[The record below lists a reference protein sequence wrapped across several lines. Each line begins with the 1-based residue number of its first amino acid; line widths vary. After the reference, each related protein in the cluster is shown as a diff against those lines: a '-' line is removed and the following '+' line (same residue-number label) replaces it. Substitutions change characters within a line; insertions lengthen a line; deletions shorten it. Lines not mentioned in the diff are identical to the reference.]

1 VLEKYGFALIVG
13 GGSWLFA
20 TVFTM
25 AVGTM
30 RNIILIEE
38 GIFNALLV
46 LAMVLVM
53 ISLMYPLQFAL
64 GSEKRT
70 IALFVIV
77 AMVMVIGVAISKVA
91 LAFDVDL
98 LEIIYNLPQASI
110 GVIVAVTLMVSAVML
125 AVSCWISMEI
135 IRRKEF

>member
-1 VLEKYGFALIVG
+1 
-13 GGSWLFA
+13 
-20 TVFTM
+20 
-25 AVGTM
+25 
-30 RNIILIEE
+30 
-38 GIFNALLV
+38 
-46 LAMVLVM
+46 
-53 ISLMYPLQFAL
+53 LQFAL